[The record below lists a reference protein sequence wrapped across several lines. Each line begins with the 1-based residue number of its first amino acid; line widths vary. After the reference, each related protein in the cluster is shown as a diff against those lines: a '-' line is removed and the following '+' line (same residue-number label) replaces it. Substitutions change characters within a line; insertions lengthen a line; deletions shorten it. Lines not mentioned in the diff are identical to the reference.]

1 MFSLTTIMHRNRQAL
16 VKRGDATFRD
26 KQESLD
32 LLEFL
37 EAEKIPVYGVE
48 IVKLSSKSVETD
60 MYKTVWYQDQKD
72 VYHKARVF
80 IKEKMGGAWNYAEF
94 KL

>member
-1 MFSLTTIMHRNRQAL
+1 MGVRNRAAI

-32 LLEFL
+32 FIDFL
-37 EAEKIPVYGVE
+37 EIEKIRFFGVE
-48 IVKLSSKSVETD
+48 IVKLTLHEAETS
-60 MYKTVWYQDQKD
+60 MYKTIWFRNEVDIYDC
-72 VYHKARVF
+72 ARTF

-94 KL
+94 KF